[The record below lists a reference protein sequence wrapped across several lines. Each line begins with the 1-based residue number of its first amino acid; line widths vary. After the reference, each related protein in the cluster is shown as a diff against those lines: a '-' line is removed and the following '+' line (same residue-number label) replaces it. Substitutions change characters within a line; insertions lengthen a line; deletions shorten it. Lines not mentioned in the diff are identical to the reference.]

1 MCVGCIDAC
10 ACAPCVCAWEGA
22 LCRLISFALSFSH
35 HRRRTRRRH
44 PPMFCFSFPPRS
56 PELNGQHPSP
66 VLHRAFLRQK
76 PQYGSPS
83 WAPQSRASKS
93 AKQQVGRRERTYW
106 RRRQVY
112 MYSAVCSYVVHGLGR
127 DGWAVPPHAAATLLG
142 RHPQSAAAGAMAIQ
156 TSWLGHRPQ
165 GTPGWTKMDACLLI

>member
-56 PELNGQHPSP
+56 LRVKWASIPALFCTVHSFVKSHSTAAPLGPPRAAQASALN
-66 VLHRAFLRQK
+66 
-76 PQYGSPS
+76 
-83 WAPQSRASKS
+83 SKS
-93 AKQQVGRRERTYW
+93 EDARERIGGDDKFTCTVLCV
-106 RRRQVY
+106 RTSY
-112 MYSAVCSYVVHGLGR
+112 M
-127 DGWAVPPHAAATLLG
+127 GWAGMAGLCPPTPPPLCLEGTHSPPPLGPWPFRHLGSAT
-142 RHPQSAAAGAMAIQ
+142 
-156 TSWLGHRPQ
+156 GHREHQ
-165 GTPGWTKMDACLLI
+165 GGLKWMHAC